1 MLIDLQLHST
11 YSDGYLTPT
20 DLAKLLARWKV
31 KVASLTDHNT
41 VGGWDE
47 FRLAAKAA
55 GIKPIIGLE
64 LYVRVNGRFFNILW
78 YNFDWRDAK
87 LHELLRE
94 SQARR
99 RGQLRNALDKLAARG
114 FKLNINKV
122 LDQHNHYVPI
132 NRAVDEILTW
142 PENRRRIKRELGVA
156 EPREE
161 HIISAYFKNRRSVF
175 LHESRISLE
184 RIAALR
190 ERIGGFLVWCHPAK
204 YGAPRFSWL
213 EGLKQAGLDGV
224 EVMSPHHNLAATMEL
239 QQWAREN
246 KLIATGGSDFHRYEG
261 GYAKIQH
268 AWQYYQI
275 DSRYLPSVVK
285 IIG

>member
-20 DLAKLLARWKV
+20 ELAMFAARRKV
-31 KVASLTDHNT
+31 KVAALTDHNT

-55 GIKPIIGLE
+55 GVKPIVGLE
-64 LYVRVNGRFFNILW
+64 LYVRANGRLFNILW
-78 YNFDWRDAK
+78 YNFDLRDAE

-94 SQARR
+94 SQSRR
-99 RGQLRNALDKLAARG
+99 RGQIRGALEKLTARG
-114 FKLNINKV
+114 FKFNINKV

-132 NRAVDEILTW
+132 NRAIDELLAR
-142 PENRRRIKRELGVA
+142 PENRKRISRELSMA

-161 HIISAYFKNRRSVF
+161 HIISAYFKNRRGVY
-175 LHESRISLE
+175 LHESRISLN
-184 RIAALR
+184 RVSALR
-190 ERIGGFLVWCHPAK
+190 DKIGGWLVWCHPAK
-204 YGAPRFSWL
+204 YGAPRPGWL
-213 EGLKQAGLDGV
+213 AELKQAGLDGI
-224 EVMSPHHNLAATMEL
+224 EVMSPHHNLAAVMEL

-246 KLIATGGSDFHRYEG
+246 KLITTGGSDFHRYEG
-261 GYAKIQH
+261 GNSKIQH
-268 AWQYYQI
+268 AWQYYRI
-275 DSRYLPSVVK
+275 DSRFLPGVEK